1 MNRGRLSIGRVAW
14 IAENTF
20 REAVRQRLLLMLVI
34 TAAAL
39 GGSALFFHHRSFGA
53 PELEFL
59 LDAGFGILTF
69 FGSILA
75 IVTTVQLFF
84 SEIERRTVLTVLAKP
99 VWRSEFILGKLGG
112 VLLLLL
118 AFCASG
124 IVSLASLLWW
134 RQAAIAAPDSGAFE
148 NGCRI
153 SYAAVIAGGMV
164 QWLRLGVL
172 AAITLSVASY
182 ARTSLFA
189 LVSGFFAL
197 VICNL
202 QNLACQSYRLADLPW
217 IRGAAR
223 LVGGILPDF
232 EIYNMVDRVKAGGPL
247 SAGYLGGITL
257 YSLVYISVFGGLA
270 IYCFRHRE
278 L

>member
-1 MNRGRLSIGRVAW
+1 MNRGTFSIGRVAW

-20 REAVRQRLLLMLVI
+20 REAVRQRLFFLLMLM
-34 TAAAL
+34 AAAIS
-39 GGSALFFHHRSFGA
+39 GSALFLSHRSFGA
-53 PELEFL
+53 PEPGFL
-59 LDAGFGILTF
+59 LDAGFGLLTF

-75 IVTTVQLFF
+75 IAAMAQLFF

-99 VWRSEFILGKLGG
+99 VWRAEFVVGKLGG

-118 AFCASG
+118 AFSVFG
-124 IVSLASLLWW
+124 IVFLAGLLWW
-134 RQAAIAAPDSGAFE
+134 RQAAMVAAHSDAFANE
-148 NGCRI
+148 CRV

-164 QWLRLGVL
+164 QWFRLGVL
-172 AAITLSVASY
+172 AAVTLLVATF
-182 ARTSLFA
+182 ARNCLFA
-189 LVSGFFAL
+189 VVSGFFVL

-202 QNLACQSYRLADLPW
+202 QNLACQSYRLADSFW

-232 EIYNMVDRVKAGGPL
+232 ELYDVVDRVTAGGPL

-257 YSLVYISVFGGLA
+257 YSLVYISAFGGLA
-270 IYCFRHRE
+270 VYCFRHRE